1 MNTLVVVGSGGCGK
15 SALSIR
21 FVAGQFCD
29 EYDPTIEDLYRKT
42 YTVDGETE
50 QLEIIDTAGQEE
62 LSSMRAT
69 WYSKASAFLL
79 CFSLV
84 DKATL
89 EEAACFRDEILRVA
103 EAYSDCVD
111 PVIVLCG
118 TKHDL
123 LRDQMDKSISQTAV
137 ATAKRWGCSY
147 LETSAKEGHNVQFA
161 FEQIL
166 RDIRTRRIV
175 DQEGCSAKKSSKKPS
190 TSKISKACSLL

>member
-123 LRDQMDKSISQTAV
+123 LEHRGNQISSEAASI
-137 ATAKRWGCSY
+137 AKRWGCSY
-147 LETSAKEGHNVQFA
+147 IETSAKEERNVQEA
-161 FEQIL
+161 FMQVI
-166 RDIRTRRIV
+166 RDIRI
-175 DQEGCSAKKSSKKPS
+175 KKVADLPSKARKKVGMPA
-190 TSKISKACSLL
+190 TKKNVKACSLL